1 MQYLILFREPDGRKD
16 EHPPEETALHRQ
28 RWQQWME
35 QMTAQNRLAGGKPL
49 TLRGNVIKGKDPQVT
64 EGPHTVGTEIVGG
77 YLIINADSLEEAT
90 TLVKSCPIFEFD
102 GYAEVRETM

>member
-1 MQYLILFREPDGRKD
+1 
-16 EHPPEETALHRQ
+16 
-28 RWQQWME
+28 
-35 QMTAQNRLAGGKPL
+35 MTAQNRLAGGKAL
-49 TLRGNVIKGKDPQVT
+49 TLQGNVIKGKNPQVT

-90 TLVKSCPIFEFD
+90 ILMKSCPIFEFD